1 MFFCLFFVDVL
12 SVRFQFIYSDTT
24 STMADTCVS
33 KVDTNSSPASPASA
47 PSNAPAHSSF
57 PSSAHAPSHAP
68 APAHATS
75 LSTHSPHIGVGSLL
89 DNKGIV
95 HSDVTANDVIGLL
108 LMQIIMLFGV
118 GDEPTSAV
126 ATSAVATSAA
136 IKRMSIVEKTPTQQE
151 QKHRT
156 TNQMWNILE
165 SNDLNVPKGLTEC
178 GRSITEFLDIARI
191 EQFLLS
197 PPSTLLLST
206 CNSHIDELLEIWKVI
221 YNDLVSSVV
230 TPFGF
235 IDKNHIELF
244 KLIGELNKDVT
255 TKIERIKNALIS
267 QELC

>member
-1 MFFCLFFVDVL
+1 
-12 SVRFQFIYSDTT
+12 
-24 STMADTCVS
+24 MAATCERR
-33 KVDTNSSPASPASA
+33 VDTNSSPVS
-47 PSNAPAHSSF
+47 AHSSF
-57 PSSAHAPSHAP
+57 PSSAHAHSH
-68 APAHATS
+68 AHATS
-75 LSTHSPHIGVGSLL
+75 LSPHSPHIGVGSLL

-95 HSDVTANDVIGLL
+95 HSDVTANGVIRLL
-108 LMQIIMLFGV
+108 LMQIFMLFSV

-151 QKHRT
+151 QQHRT

-235 IDKNHIELF
+235 IDKNHFELF

-255 TKIERIKNALIS
+255 TTIERIKNALIS